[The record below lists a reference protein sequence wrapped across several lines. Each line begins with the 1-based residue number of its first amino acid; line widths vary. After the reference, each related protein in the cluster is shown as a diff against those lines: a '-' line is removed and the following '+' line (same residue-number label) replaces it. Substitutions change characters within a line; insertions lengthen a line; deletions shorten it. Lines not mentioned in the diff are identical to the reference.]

1 MNRYQEPIII
11 LVHPQLG
18 ENIGATARAM
28 LNCGLKKLRIVKP
41 RDGWPNS
48 KAIRASSG
56 AESIIHNAGVYLNS
70 QDAVS
75 DLNYVIACTARKRD
89 LRKEQADMDNVIN
102 GLIDNTYNNLQ
113 CGILFG
119 NESSGLSNDDLDF
132 ADILLS
138 IPTNKEF
145 TSLNLSHAVL
155 IVCFHWMIKF
165 QSKNRDI
172 FIEPKKTIDQL
183 AKKSDLSQ
191 FFDHLERDLEKGGFL
206 FPPEKA
212 PKMIKNLRSI
222 FIRSNL
228 NEQEVKTLRGV
239 ISALKRAGKSL

>member
-1 MNRYQEPIII
+1 MNNFQEPIII

-28 LNCGLKKLRIVKP
+28 LNCGLTKLRIVKP

-56 AESIIHNAGVYLNS
+56 AESIIHNAGIYLNS
-70 QDAVS
+70 KDAVS
-75 DLNYVIACTARKRD
+75 DLNYLVACTSRKRD
-89 LRKEQADMDNVIN
+89 LRKKQLDIGNVIN
-102 GLIDNTYNNLQ
+102 ELFDKSFGNSQ
-113 CGILFG
+113 CGIMFG

-132 ADILLS
+132 ADVLLS
-138 IPTNKEF
+138 IPTNNEF

-155 IVCFHWMIKF
+155 IICFQWMIKF
-165 QSKNRDI
+165 QSKNI
-172 FIEPKKTIDQL
+172 SANFELEEPSEML

-191 FFDHLERDLEKGGFL
+191 FFDHLESDLERGGFL
-206 FPPEKA
+206 YPPEKA

-239 ISALKRAGKSL
+239 ISALKRAGKSV